1 MSTLETRPIPLSR
14 PALPPGRGRR
24 RVPLAWWPVAAL
36 SLLVVAYGTAYVVL
50 GERMYPPNLRESF
63 LARPWG
69 IYTHALFGSIGMLT
83 GPPQFLASLRA
94 RRPGLHRAMGKV
106 YVGSAMMVGLSGLYM
121 APYSFGGM
129 VTHLG
134 FGGLA
139 AALLVTTGVALA
151 RIRGGDVE
159 GHRAWMVRSFALLF
173 GAATL
178 RIEIPLLMV
187 LHQGDFLATYR
198 EVAWLSWVPNLL
210 WAEAWL
216 RFRRRPAL
224 AAPAAA

>member
-1 MSTLETRPIPLSR
+1 MT
-14 PALPPGRGRR
+14 
-24 RVPLAWWPVAAL
+24 AL
-36 SLLVVAYGTAYVVL
+36 SLFVVAYGTAYVVL

-69 IYTHALFGSIGMLT
+69 IYTHALFGSLGMLT
-83 GPPQFLASLRA
+83 GPLQFLASVRA
-94 RRPGLHRAMGKV
+94 RWTRVHRTLGKV
-106 YVGSAMMVGLSGLYM
+106 YVGSAVMVGLSGLYM

-139 AALLVTTGVALA
+139 VALLVTTGVAFA

-173 GAATL
+173 AAATL

-198 EVAWLSWVPNLL
+198 QVAWLCWVPNLL

-216 RFRRRPAL
+216 RFRRRAPTARPAI
-224 AAPAAA
+224 A